1 MRAFEYHAETFV
13 NIRDGIFFVSHCNGT
28 ILSLNDNKHYVYYR
42 QGKIKGSDCKS
53 EPAQGSE
60 GVTKEEWKFPKLSM
74 VSVRSNICL
83 FLRAKVPSGE
93 LPVHPGSSRERR
105 LSNQGS

>member
-53 EPAQGSE
+53 KSAQGSE
-60 GVTKEEWKFPKLSM
+60 GVTKEE
-74 VSVRSNICL
+74 C
-83 FLRAKVPSGE
+83 
-93 LPVHPGSSRERR
+93 
-105 LSNQGS
+105 